1 MGKSHGQRGMV
12 KGYVPA
18 QGDFVTLSFDP
29 QAGHEQKGRR
39 PALVISKQI
48 FNDRTGLAFVCPI
61 TSTDRGY
68 PFHARIPAGQ
78 PVRGVVMVDQT
89 RAVDYKARKI
99 QFRSR
104 APEDLLIEVLSLL
117 EPIIF

>member
-1 MGKSHGQRGMV
+1 MV

-18 QGDFVTLSFDP
+18 QGDFVVLSFDP

-39 PALVISKQI
+39 PALVVSKEA
-48 FNDRTGLAFVCPI
+48 FNVKTGLAFVSPI

-68 PFHARIPAGQ
+68 PFHAKIPAGQ

-89 RAVDYKARKI
+89 RSVDYRARKV
-99 QFRSR
+99 QFKAR
-104 APEDLLIEVLSLL
+104 APEDLLVEVLSLL